1 MLCWHFSLT
10 FETLMIRS
18 YTGPKAGP
26 EAPGAAC
33 LSLPAST
40 TRDVVQHL
48 PTPLKKT
55 VLSKHPPYSLERV
68 YREIHIFTL
77 VQLISLTG

>member
-18 YTGPKAGP
+18 YMGPKAGP

-33 LSLPAST
+33 LSLPVST
-40 TRDVVQHL
+40 TRYVVQHL

-55 VLSKHPPYSLERV
+55 VSFPNILPTLWNV
-68 YREIHIFTL
+68 YREIHI
-77 VQLISLTG
+77 SP